1 LLSVNRKFSDEV
13 FFQRVV
19 KRRYS
24 LLVRFKRESE
34 TWRRFYLRMIT
45 YIAKLQE
52 KYDIPY
58 IHSPDFDPENFYK
71 NYQGDIRADALYYD
85 VKGKDKNEI

>member
-1 LLSVNRKFSDEV
+1 
-13 FFQRVV
+13 
-19 KRRYS
+19 
-24 LLVRFKRESE
+24 
-34 TWRRFYLRMIT
+34 MIT